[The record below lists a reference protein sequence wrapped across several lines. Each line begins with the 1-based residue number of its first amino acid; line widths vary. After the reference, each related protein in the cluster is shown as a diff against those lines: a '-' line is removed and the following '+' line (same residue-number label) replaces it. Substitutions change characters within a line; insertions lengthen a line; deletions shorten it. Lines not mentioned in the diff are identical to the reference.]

1 MQTGGPESG
10 HGGRFNRERGS
21 PRLMT
26 QLINRRDEAEP
37 KARVEIDNRERLLR
51 LAYFVAV
58 VLVLAI
64 VTGFSP
70 FLGVIFAL
78 ITIVMLHE
86 FGHFAT
92 AKWSG
97 MKVSEYFFGFGPR
110 LWSIKKGETEYGI
123 KAIPVGGYV
132 RILGMNNLE
141 QVDPADEPRTY
152 RQKSYPRRLLV
163 ACAVSAMHF
172 IIAFLLL
179 VVVWAAVGYPKPT
192 TTIGTV
198 FGAGPKSTEQSPA
211 QKAGLRVGDQVL
223 AVNGHV
229 VHNWDS
235 ISPYVKS
242 HADQP
247 VEFIVQRGNNLLK
260 LTAVPSKIV
269 LEGQEGVAVGIA
281 PKQVPNR
288 VPVPVAFWHAG
299 GDLVHDT
306 WLTFGALGSV
316 FSPGHLKDYTSQL
329 SGHGA
334 VSGKE
339 ADRPVSVVGFVRVA
353 GQAAQTGW
361 LDLLVLLVAINIFI
375 GIFNMVPLLPLD
387 GGHVAIATYER
398 IRSRKGRKYHADVA
412 KLLPLTAAVVSVL
425 VLFGAMTIYLD
436 IVRPI
441 ANPFH

>member
-1 MQTGGPESG
+1 
-10 HGGRFNRERGS
+10 
-21 PRLMT
+21 MT
-26 QLINRRDEAEP
+26 QLINRRESEQPQAP
-37 KARVEIDNRERLLR
+37 VEIDNRERLVR
-51 LAYFVAV
+51 LGFFVAV
-58 VLVLAI
+58 VLILAI

-70 FLGVIFAL
+70 FLGVIAAL
-78 ITIVMLHE
+78 VAIVMLHE
-86 FGHFAT
+86 FGHFIT
-92 AKWSG
+92 AKWAG

-152 RQKSYPRRLLV
+152 RQKSFPRRISV
-163 ACAVSAMHF
+163 AVAGSAMHF
-172 IIAFLLL
+172 LLAFLLL
-179 VVVWAAVGYPKPT
+179 VVIWTAVGYPRST
-192 TTIGTV
+192 TQIGTV
-198 FGAGPKSTEQSPA
+198 FGAGPKGGELSPA
-211 QKAGLRVGDQVL
+211 QKAGLKPGDEVL
-223 AVNGHV
+223 AVDGHI
-229 VHNWDS
+229 VHDWAT
-235 ISPYVKS
+235 ISPYIKS
-242 HADQP
+242 HADKP
-247 VEFIVQRGNNLLK
+247 IDFIVQRGNRMLK
-260 LTAVPSKIV
+260 LTAVPTKIV
-269 LEGQEGVAVGIA
+269 LEGQEGVAVGIG
-281 PKQVPNR
+281 PKEVPYK
-288 VPVPVAFWHAG
+288 VGLPAAVWHAG
-299 GDLVHDT
+299 ADLGHDT

-316 FSPGHLKDYTSQL
+316 FSPGHVKDYASQL
-329 SGHGA
+329 SGRGA

-353 GQAAQTGW
+353 GQAAQHGW

-425 VLFGAMTIYLD
+425 LLFGVMTIYLD

>member
-1 MQTGGPESG
+1 
-10 HGGRFNRERGS
+10 
-21 PRLMT
+21 MT
-26 QLINRRDEAEP
+26 QLLNRRDTEEP
-37 KARVEIDNRERLLR
+37 KGPVEIDNRERLLR
-51 LAYFVAV
+51 LGYFVAV

-70 FLGVIFAL
+70 FLGVIAAL
-78 ITIVMLHE
+78 IAIVMLHE
-86 FGHFAT
+86 FGHFIT
-92 AKWSG
+92 AKWAG

-152 RQKSYPRRLLV
+152 RQKSYPRRMSV
-163 ACAVSAMHF
+163 AVAGSTMHF
-172 IIAFLLL
+172 VLAFLLL
-179 VVVWAAVGYPKPT
+179 VVVWAAVGYPQPT
-192 TTIGTV
+192 TTVGTV
-198 FGAGPKSTEQSPA
+198 FGTGPKGGELSPA

-223 AVNGHV
+223 AVDGHA
-229 VHNWDS
+229 VHKWNAV
-235 ISPYVKS
+235 SPYIKS
-242 HADQP
+242 HENKP
-247 VEFIVQRGNNLLK
+247 VEFIVQRHNKLLK
-260 LTAVPSKIV
+260 LTAVPAKIV

-281 PKQVPNR
+281 PKEAPHR
-288 VPVPVAFWHAG
+288 VALPVAVWRAG
-299 GDLVHDT
+299 ADLGHDT

-316 FSPGHLKDYTSQL
+316 FSPGHVKDYASQL
-329 SGHGA
+329 SGRGA

-339 ADRPVSVVGFVRVA
+339 ANRPVSVVGFVRVA
-353 GQAAQTGW
+353 GQAAQHGW
-361 LDLLVLLVAINIFI
+361 LDLLILLVAINIFI

-398 IRSRKGRKYHADVA
+398 IRSRKGRRYQADVA

-425 VLFGAMTIYLD
+425 LIFGAMTIYLD

-441 ANPFH
+441 ANPFK